1 MPSFRSC
8 LFYFLPKK
16 ELCSGDLKS
25 GHLKF
30 GLFEGWISNGLVY
43 NWSGFSYRP
52 NHLKTRPFK
61 IQTFPDF
68 RLQIFVSFLF
78 SVACWPQERGSDV
91 LVLSR
96 YSVTLLP
103 ARISFS
109 GPQLPTS
116 RHGDV
121 SDVTD
126 RRGQQQEAT
135 DVSLCWSTAKNCGIH
150 AGTAT

>member
-1 MPSFRSC
+1 M
-8 LFYFLPKK
+8 
-16 ELCSGDLKS
+16 
-25 GHLKF
+25 
-30 GLFEGWISNGLVY
+30 
-43 NWSGFSYRP
+43 
-52 NHLKTRPFK
+52 
-61 IQTFPDF
+61 
-68 RLQIFVSFLF
+68 
-78 SVACWPQERGSDV
+78 ACWPQERGPDV

-96 YSVTLLP
+96 DSVTLLP

-135 DVSLCWSTAKNCGIH
+135 DVSLC
-150 AGTAT
+150 